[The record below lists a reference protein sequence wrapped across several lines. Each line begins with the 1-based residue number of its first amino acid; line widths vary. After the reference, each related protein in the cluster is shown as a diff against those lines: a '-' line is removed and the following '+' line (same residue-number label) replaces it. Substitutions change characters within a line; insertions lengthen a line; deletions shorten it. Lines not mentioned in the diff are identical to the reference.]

1 MIWSQ
6 HTEIGTTVLNIAP
19 SSVAA
24 SFPVLSVKHP
34 QTHGRACWSY
44 PVALEARAELRD
56 SLAFTS
62 MMQYSIEV
70 G

>member
-1 MIWSQ
+1 MQEVRVDFTNTKWSS
-6 HTEIGTTVLNIAP
+6 P
-19 SSVAA
+19 SSQFPIFTCKEIETYGQ
-24 SFPVLSVKHP
+24 SF
-34 QTHGRACWSY
+34 WSY

-56 SLAFTS
+56 SLALTS